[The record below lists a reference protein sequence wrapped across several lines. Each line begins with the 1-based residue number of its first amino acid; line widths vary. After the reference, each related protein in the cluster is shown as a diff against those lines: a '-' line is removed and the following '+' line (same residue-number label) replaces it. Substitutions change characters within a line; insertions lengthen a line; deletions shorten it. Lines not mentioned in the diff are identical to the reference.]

1 MKHQQGLAWAFVA
14 AFAALHGAAF
24 AQQKTKVDLGK
35 QEYESRCAVCHA
47 VTGKGKGPYTPYLKV
62 PAPDLTVLAR
72 NNGGVFPLQRVYDA
86 VEGSGP
92 GHGSRE
98 MPIWGRT
105 FAVEAAEYY
114 GDVAYNSDAFVRAR
128 ILALAEYV
136 NRLQVK

>member
-1 MKHQQGLAWAFVA
+1 MNYRHGVAWAFVA
-14 AFAALHGAAF
+14 IMAVLHGTAG
-24 AQQKTKVDLGK
+24 AQSKTKIDLGK

-47 VTGKGKGPYTPYLKV
+47 VTGKGRGPYTPYLKV

-92 GHGSRE
+92 GHGTRE

-105 FAVEAAEYY
+105 YAIEAAEYY
-114 GDVAYNSDAFVRAR
+114 VDVPYDAEAFARAR

-136 NRLQVK
+136 NRLQAK